1 MSVDVAM
8 MSKKFLFLTVG
19 MLMTTSS
26 FANEIDELMKKAND
40 GDTWSQALVANYYHD
55 NGDYEREFYWTEK
68 LANQGSAVA
77 QFNLAIMYKKGEG
90 VAQNN
95 TLAKEWF
102 GKACENGE
110 QEACEQYQILE
121 NQNH

>member
-1 MSVDVAM
+1 
-8 MSKKFLFLTVG
+8 
-19 MLMTTSS
+19 MTASS
-26 FANEIDELMKKAND
+26 FANEIDELIKKANH
-40 GDTWSQALVANYYHD
+40 GDTWSQALVANHYHD

-68 LANQGSAVA
+68 LANQGSATA

-110 QEACEQYQILE
+110 QEACEQYQILKS
-121 NQNH
+121 QK

>member
-1 MSVDVAM
+1 
-8 MSKKFLFLTVG
+8 
-19 MLMTTSS
+19 MTTTT
-26 FANEIDELMKKAND
+26 FASEFDELLAQAQN
-40 GDTWSQALVANYYHD
+40 GDKWSQALVANHYHD
-55 NGDYEREFYWTEK
+55 NGDYEKEFYWTNE
-68 LANQGSAVA
+68 LANQGVALA

-95 TLAKEWF
+95 ALAKEWF

-110 QEACEQYQILE
+110 QDACEQYQTLE